1 MPLYRLRPPRDFR
14 AENGPFLAPV
24 LLLLGLCMRYFN
36 ICKIR
41 VKMLVVSGLLL
52 TGSAALADEV
62 LPVLKVGEDTY
73 TNVLVTSVT
82 PTDIYFTCGTFV
94 GNAKLKKL
102 DPALQKHFNYD
113 AAKVAQLEQKRREA
127 NIPYSVLAA
136 RAEKQ
141 KIDSSNA
148 QSVLDIAVGRVKE
161 IVNQS
166 VRSIPETSD
175 MQNVGYY
182 PDGWF
187 HKGAIK
193 PDFKNVDVRATQDF
207 VYHNALVSSS
217 LTPGVVFFGNELE
230 FNGMTKYFY
239 VDRSLPKKKLTQDEM
254 LEINR
259 MYRLIG
265 KCQDVLGPK
274 ARL

>member
-1 MPLYRLRPPRDFR
+1 
-14 AENGPFLAPV
+14 
-24 LLLLGLCMRYFN
+24 MRYFN
-36 ICKIR
+36 ICKIC
-41 VKMLVVSGLLL
+41 VKMLVLSAIFL
-52 TGSAALADEV
+52 TGSAALADEF
-62 LPVLKVGEDTY
+62 LSVLKVGEDTY
-73 TNVLVTSVT
+73 TNVLITSVT
-82 PTDIYFTCGTFV
+82 PTDIYFTCGAFV

-102 DPALQKHFNYD
+102 DPALQKHFNFD
-113 AAKVAQLEQKRREA
+113 AVKVAELERKRREA
-127 NIPYSVLAA
+127 SIPYSVLAA

-161 IVNQS
+161 IVNQP

-175 MQNVGYY
+175 MENVEEYY
-182 PDGWF
+182 PNGWF

-193 PDFKNVDVRATQDF
+193 PDFKNVDVRATQDLT
-207 VYHNALVSSS
+207 YHKTYASSS
-217 LTPGVVFFGNELE
+217 LNPGVVFFSAELE

-239 VDRSLPKKKLTQDEM
+239 VDRSLPKKRLTQDEM

-265 KCQDVLGPK
+265 KCEDLLGPK
-274 ARL
+274 ARM

>member
-1 MPLYRLRPPRDFR
+1 MYNYNSCKIGVGIL
-14 AENGPFLAPV
+14 V
-24 LLLLGLCMRYFN
+24 LLGFLCVPPMTR
-36 ICKIR
+36 
-41 VKMLVVSGLLL
+41 
-52 TGSAALADEV
+52 ADEV
-62 LPVLKVGEDTY
+62 LPVLKVGDDVY

-82 PTDIYFTCGTFV
+82 PTDIYFTCGAIV
-94 GNAKLKKL
+94 GNAKLKNL
-102 DPALQKHFNYD
+102 DPALQKHFNFN
-113 AAKVAQLEQKRREA
+113 AVKVAELEQKRREA
-127 NIPYSVLAA
+127 SIPYSVLAA

-141 KIDSSNA
+141 RIDSSNA

-161 IVNQS
+161 IVNQP
-166 VRSIPETSD
+166 VRQVPETSD
-175 MQNVGYY
+175 TRDVGYY

-187 HKGAIK
+187 HRGAIT

-207 VYHNALVSSS
+207 VYHKTYVSSS

-239 VDRSLPKKKLTQDEM
+239 VDRSLPKKRLTQDEM

-265 KCQDVLGPK
+265 ECQDVLGPK